1 MLGLPEELNALVSEL
16 RRRRVFRVAAIY
28 GVAAW
33 VLIEVTATIFPILL
47 LPDWLLRVVVV
58 GAVLGFPLALVLS
71 WAFDITPDG
80 VQRAEEHGGVEESTL
95 QLIHTPGVRL
105 GLVGLVV
112 LVTTVAGWASWG
124 FWLRPGA
131 DAATG
136 AAAEGEDAGPELD
149 PSRIAVLYFDDHSA
163 DLSLGHIASGLTESL
178 IHELSQIE
186 LLSVVSRNGVK
197 PFRDG
202 STAFDAM
209 VRTLGV
215 GSLVE
220 GSVERR
226 GDRLKATVQLVDGRT
241 GDHLLSEEIERQGD
255 DLLAL
260 RDAIVEEAV
269 RQLGRELGH
278 ELQTERRRAGTTSGE
293 AWAEYQMAQHLRED
307 ADTLKWARGD
317 DDSARRSLLK
327 ADSLLA
333 RAAALDTTWI
343 EPIVER
349 GWIARTLAGLYS
361 ASASIRDEQLVR
373 EGIRYASEALRR
385 RPRDPGAMALRGALR
400 VDLYKLGVVAEG
412 QSLAAAAEADLRSAV
427 DLDPGR
433 ARAWVALAELLRL
446 QGNFP
451 DASVA
456 AQHALDADPF
466 LINAEKEILF
476 TLAQVWLELRE
487 VEKAN
492 QWFGEGRVRFPAEP
506 AFPASKLVI
515 LAAGQGTGEVVDSAT
530 ELLHELEGMFG
541 VGAWGMGRLQ
551 LAAVLAQVGLVDSA
565 QAVVDGV
572 RASGQ
577 ASAYYDYFEA
587 NVRIH
592 LGQEEA
598 ALDLLERHLE
608 SRPDRRS
615 YIAEDWLWESLHD
628 NPRFQAMV
636 ESRDSTLPPAQD
648 RSPLR
653 DPPR

>member
-1 MLGLPEELNALVSEL
+1 MLGIPEKLNALVSEL

-33 VLIEVTATIFPILL
+33 VFIEVTSTIFPILL
-47 LPDWLLRVVVV
+47 LPDWLMRVVVV
-58 GAVLGFPLALVLS
+58 CAVLGFPLALVLS

-80 VQRAEEHGGVEESTL
+80 VQRAEEHGGVEEATL
-95 QLIHTPGVRL
+95 QLVHTPGVRL

-112 LVTTVAGWASWG
+112 LVTAVVGWASWG
-124 FWLRPGA
+124 LWLKPGSDGA
-131 DAATG
+131 IGVGQDPAT
-136 AAAEGEDAGPELD
+136 AEVELD
-149 PSRIAVLYFDDHSA
+149 PSRVAVLYFDDHSS
-163 DLSLGHIASGLTESL
+163 DLSLGHVASGLTESL
-178 IHELSQIE
+178 IHQLSQIE
-186 LLSVVSRNGVK
+186 ILSVVSRNGVK

-202 STAFDAM
+202 STPFVAM
-209 VRTLGV
+209 VRTLGA

-226 GDRLKATVQLVDGRT
+226 GDRLKATVQLVDGKS
-241 GDHLLSEEIERQGD
+241 GDHLLSREIERQGD

-269 RQLGRELGH
+269 RQLSRALGH
-278 ELQTERRRAGTTSGE
+278 ELQTERQRAGTTSGE
-293 AWAEYQMAQHLRED
+293 AWAEFQMALHLQED
-307 ADTLKWARGD
+307 ADTLRWARGD
-317 DDSARRSLLK
+317 TTSARRALLK

-349 GWIARTLAGLYS
+349 GWIARTLGGLYS
-361 ASASIRDEQLVR
+361 ASASFRDEQLIR
-373 EGIRYASEALRR
+373 EGIRYATEALRR
-385 RPRDPGAMALRGALR
+385 QPGNAGALSLRGSLR

-412 QSLAAAAEADLRSAV
+412 QSLAAAAESDLRAAV
-427 DLDPGR
+427 DSDPGL

-446 QGNFP
+446 QGQFNN
-451 DASVA
+451 ASVA
-456 AQHALDADPF
+456 AEHALDADPF
-466 LINAEKEILF
+466 LINAEMEILF

-492 QWFGEGRVRFPAEP
+492 QWFGEGRDRFPAEP

-515 LAAGQGTGEVVDSAT
+515 LAAGQGAGEVVDSAT
-530 ELLHELEGMFG
+530 DLLHELEAMFG
-541 VGAWGMGRLQ
+541 VDVWGMGRLQ
-551 LAAVLAQVGLVDSA
+551 LAAVLAQVGLADSA

-572 RASGQ
+572 RASGGP
-577 ASAYYDYFEA
+577 SPFYDYFEA
-587 NVRIH
+587 NVRVH

-608 SRPDRRS
+608 ARPDRRS
-615 YIAEDWLWESLHD
+615 YIGEDWLWESLHA

-636 ESRDSTLPPAQD
+636 ETGG
-648 RSPLR
+648 
-653 DPPR
+653 